1 MQIAIS
7 TLSASL
13 APLLPFVKS
22 EFGLTYGQAGLIA
35 NIAFLGTM
43 ASLLVAGWAVDA
55 LGERIVIVTGG
66 VIAGLAAIAAGLSP
80 ILVMLIV
87 ALVVLGIGVGTATPS
102 GTSAIRAVFARDER
116 AFAMG
121 VRQMGI
127 PIGGLLAAL
136 ILPSLAISHGWRL
149 GVVAAGCAAV
159 VIALVLA
166 VTYPRRH
173 TGQGSSRQ
181 AGRAARLTKNVALT
195 GAAGNFLL
203 AGQICL
209 VTYLVVFLVRD
220 WKMSITTAG
229 LLLAVAQAA
238 GALGRLGWG
247 MVSDRLLNGSRRT
260 VLIMAGLVSAGGCLV
275 LSLLPVESPHVWLVL
290 TIALLAGGAVGWT
303 GVQMT
308 LLSELAAPGFE
319 GRTVALGM
327 FLQQPSILLTP
338 LAFGLIVDW
347 TGSFRI
353 AWQVLAAFV
362 LIGALVLFG
371 IREPRPESNTA
382 TSRSS

>member
-22 EFGLTYGQAGLIA
+22 EFGLTYGEAGLIA
-35 NIAFLGTM
+35 NIAFVGTM
-43 ASLLVAGWAVDA
+43 ASLLAAGWAVDA
-55 LGERIVIVTGG
+55 LGERIVIVAGG

-80 ILVMLIV
+80 IVAMLIV

-136 ILPSLAISHGWRL
+136 FLPSLAIAHGWRL

-166 VTYPRRH
+166 VTYPRRRA
-173 TGQGSSRQ
+173 GQRSSRQ

-260 VLIMAGLVSAGGCLV
+260 VLIMAALVSAGGCLV
-275 LSLLPVESPHVWLVL
+275 LSLLPVASPQVWLVL
-290 TIALLAGGAVGWT
+290 TIVLLAGGAVGWT

-371 IREPRPESNTA
+371 IREPRPESSIA
-382 TSRSS
+382 LSRSS